1 MDDTISTHK
10 KERGKGCV
18 RKDFDDLGSMDKNT
32 YMQHGSLG
40 HDVISLLVFGGY
52 FGVFFFCWSGTNSG
66 DICMFLYS
74 LIDEREISKNLYAV
88 GLPDRLINIQ

>member
-52 FGVFFFCWSGTNSG
+52 FGGVFLLVRYKQRRYMYVLVQF
-66 DICMFLYS
+66 D
-74 LIDEREISKNLYAV
+74 
-88 GLPDRLINIQ
+88 